1 MGHKVHPF
9 GFRLGTTTTWPSRW
23 FARDAAYRDQV
34 RQDILIRAFLKREL
48 KECAVNRVDVER
60 SRGAL
65 GITIHTAKP
74 GYVIGRAGDGIDQ
87 LKKKLV
93 KEFFRGKSK
102 GLQLNISVQ
111 EISRPNLEAPLVC
124 QGVISDLERRMA
136 FRRVLKTSIE
146 RVKKAGAL
154 GVKIAVSGRLN
165 GAEIARREW
174 LYWGKIPL
182 TNLRA
187 DVDYYQDFAQ
197 TMTGAIGVKIWIY
210 RGDIFEQDRLSQY
223 QPTTQTRPGARGG
236 DRREGGRGMG
246 GGFQDRNRGPRIPSP
261 SPSLSRESAAS
272 SAAPA
277 PAPAAA

>member
-9 GFRLGTTTTWPSRW
+9 GFRIGTTTTWPSRW
-23 FARDAAYRDQV
+23 FARDAAYRDAV
-34 RQDILIRAFLKREL
+34 REDIRLRAFLKKEL
-48 KECAVNRVDVER
+48 KECAVNRIDVER

-65 GITIHTAKP
+65 SITIHTAKP

-87 LKKKLV
+87 IKKKV
-93 KEFFRGKSK
+93 IKAFFRGKSK
-102 GLQLNISVQ
+102 GLQLHLSVQ
-111 EISRPNLEAPLVC
+111 EVGRPNLEAALVC
-124 QGVISDLERRMA
+124 QSVISDLERRMA
-136 FRRVLKTSIE
+136 FRRVLKTTIE

-187 DVDYYQDFAQ
+187 DVDYAQDFAH
-197 TMTGAIGVKIWIY
+197 TIAGAIGVKVWIY

-223 QPTTQTRPGARGG
+223 QPTTQTRPGARNN
-236 DRREGGRGMG
+236 DRRDGGHRGGQG
-246 GGFQDRNRGPRIPSP
+246 GWSGPRDRAARPSAP
-261 SPSLSRESAAS
+261 REAAP

-277 PAPAAA
+277 PEAQAAA

>member
-9 GFRLGTTTTWPSRW
+9 GFRIGTTTTWPSRW
-23 FARDAAYRDQV
+23 FARDAAYRGQV
-34 RQDILIRAFLKREL
+34 REDIRLRAFLKKEL
-48 KECAVNRVDVER
+48 KDCAVNRVDVER

-65 GITIHTAKP
+65 SITIHTAKP

-87 LKKKLV
+87 LKKKLI
-93 KEFFRGKSK
+93 KAFFPGKSK
-102 GLQLNISVQ
+102 GLQLHISVQ
-111 EISRPNLEAPLVC
+111 EVGRPNLEAALVC

-197 TMTGAIGVKIWIY
+197 TIAGAIGVKVWVY
-210 RGDIFEQDRLSQY
+210 RGDVFEQDRLSQY
-223 QPTTQTRPGARGG
+223 QPTTQTRTPGRS
-236 DRREGGRGMG
+236 DRRDGGRGMG
-246 GGFQDRNRGPRIPSP
+246 GGFHGRDRGPARGPVTP
-261 SPSLSRESAAS
+261 RAPREA
-272 SAAPA
+272 AAPA
-277 PAPAAA
+277 PESAPAAV

>member
-23 FARDAAYRDQV
+23 FARDAAYRSQV
-34 RQDILIRAFLKREL
+34 RQDIGLRAFLKKEL
-48 KECAVNRVDVER
+48 KDCAVNRVDVER

-65 GITIHTAKP
+65 SITIHTAKP

-87 LKKKLV
+87 LKKKII
-93 KEFFRGKSK
+93 KEFFPGKSK
-102 GLQLNISVQ
+102 GLQLHLSVQ
-111 EISRPNLEAPLVC
+111 EVGRPNLEAALVC

-197 TMTGAIGVKIWIY
+197 TIAGAIGVKIWIY
-210 RGDIFEQDRLSQY
+210 RGDVFEQDRLSQY
-223 QPTTQTRPGARGG
+223 QPTTQTRTPGRSDRRDGGRPMGGAGFNGRDRGPARGSMG
-236 DRREGGRGMG
+236 AARPPREAT
-246 GGFQDRNRGPRIPSP
+246 QSVPPSAP
-261 SPSLSRESAAS
+261 VAA
-272 SAAPA
+272 
-277 PAPAAA
+277 